1 MDLLVIR
8 GGGGGANTPK
18 SLESSCKESGIISGG
33 VACTVSVQK
42 RLFLG

>member
-1 MDLLVIR
+1 MGDNLQWTYLSFGGEGVVLILL
-8 GGGGGANTPK
+8 
-18 SLESSCKESGIISGG
+18 SKESGILSGG